1 MLQKT
6 LLNIEGLGREL
17 DPNLDLWKTAK
28 PYLENWM
35 SEQIGFSG
43 LVKNIKKEAP
53 LWTAMLPRLPRLI
66 DTFLTQSTV
75 GQEDELKAEIDLL
88 KQRVRW
94 LTRGLIAL
102 TVTGLLSLLF
112 ILLQ

>member
-1 MLQKT
+1 
-6 LLNIEGLGREL
+6 
-17 DPNLDLWKTAK
+17 
-28 PYLENWM
+28 

-112 ILLQ
+112 ILLH